1 MCGIA
6 GILSFGTGKPNHEDL
21 LRMIDIQ
28 RHRGPD
34 GQGLY
39 QDGPI
44 GFAHARLSIIDP
56 EGGDQPMQFRE
67 AGLTITFNGEIFN
80 YVELREELIARGHR
94 FFSRSDT
101 EVILHLFQE
110 YGPAGIERMNG
121 QWAFALWDSHRQ
133 SLFLSRDRAG
143 IRPLFYTV
151 RDGFFAFAS
160 EAKALLTLPFVPHRM
175 DPFALAET
183 FVFWHPLPP
192 RSIFDGISILS
203 PGHNLFI
210 GIGNPAPRVERYW
223 KIDYTPDDHPHAD
236 ERYIDE
242 LRNLLDDAARIM
254 LRADVPVGAYLS
266 GGLDSSVTAALI
278 REEMPSALKTFSV
291 TFSDSRFDESLYQR
305 DVAAFLETENNTIF
319 CQDGDIGR
327 LFPKVVWHAEQ
338 PILRTAPAPLYLL
351 SQLVRDSG
359 FKVVLTGEGADEVL
373 GGYDIF
379 KEAKVRYF
387 WSRHPE
393 STMRPRLLKRLYPYM
408 DVIQSQPV
416 EYLKAFFQI
425 SPEALRS
432 PFFSHLP
439 RWQLGIDNLR
449 FLSDEVKTTLHDWD
463 PLEELKSRLPQEFES
478 WDWLSR
484 AQYLEFAFLM
494 PGYILSAQGDRMA
507 LAHSVESRF
516 PFLDHRVI
524 EFGAKL
530 PLKLRINGLSE
541 KYALR
546 RAVRGLIPD
555 SIIKRTKQPYR
566 APDTGSFVGPS
577 VIEPEYV
584 SEMMSAERLDAYHFF
599 NPKAVGLLLRK
610 ARQGHV
616 TGVRDDMAFVGVL
629 SSQLLA
635 EYVMGSRTPSEC

>member
-1 MCGIA
+1 MCGIS
-6 GILSFGTGKPNHEDL
+6 GLFGLCSEVPRYDL
-21 LRMIDIQ
+21 LIRMIQIQ
-28 RHRGPD
+28 RYRGPD
-34 GQGLY
+34 GQGIYL
-39 QDGPI
+39 DGPI

-56 EGGDQPMQFRE
+56 EGGYQPMQFRE

-80 YVELREELIARGHR
+80 YLELREELSAKGHR
-94 FFSRSDT
+94 FRSRSDT
-101 EVILHLFQE
+101 EVILHLYQE
-110 YGPAGIERMNG
+110 YGPAGVDKMNG
-121 QWAFALWDSHRQ
+121 QWAFAIWDSRRQ

-151 RDGFFAFAS
+151 REGFFAFAS
-160 EAKALLTLPFVPHRM
+160 EAKALLILPFVPHRI
-175 DPFALAET
+175 DSIALAET
-183 FVFWHPLPP
+183 FVFWHPLAP
-192 RSIFDGISILS
+192 RSIFEGISILP

-223 KIDYTPDDHPHAD
+223 KIDYTPDDHPRNDAI
-236 ERYIDE
+236 YIDE
-242 LRNLLDDAARIM
+242 LRNLLDNAAHIM

-278 REEMPSALKTFSV
+278 RKEVPSALKTFSV
-291 TFSDSRFDESLYQR
+291 TFSDARFDESSYQR
-305 DVAAFLETENNTIF
+305 EVSDYLGTKNIAASCL
-319 CQDGDIGR
+319 DGDIGR
-327 LFPKVVWHAEQ
+327 IFPKVVWHAEQ
-338 PILRTAPAPLYLL
+338 PIVRTAPAPLYLL

-393 STMRPRLLKRLYPYM
+393 SAIRPRLLKRLYPYM
-408 DVIQSQPV
+408 DAIQSQPV
-416 EYLKAFFQI
+416 EYLKAFFHI

-449 FLSDEVKTTLHDWD
+449 FLSDEVKAALRGWD
-463 PLEELKSRLPQEFES
+463 PLEELKSRLPQEYES

-524 EFGAKL
+524 EFGARL
-530 PLKLRINGLSE
+530 PLKLRINGLVE

-546 RAVRGLIPD
+546 RAARGLIPE
-555 SIIKRTKQPYR
+555 SIIKRIKQPYR
-566 APDTGSFVGPS
+566 APGAESFVGPS
-577 VIEPEYV
+577 VVEPDYV
-584 SEMMSAERLDAYHFF
+584 SEMMSTERLDAFHLF
-599 NPKAVGLLLRK
+599 NPKAVGLLLKK
-610 ARQGHV
+610 ARQGRV
-616 TGVRDDMAFVGVL
+616 TGVRDDMAFVGIL

-635 EYVMGSRTPSEC
+635 EQFKGIRTLSEC